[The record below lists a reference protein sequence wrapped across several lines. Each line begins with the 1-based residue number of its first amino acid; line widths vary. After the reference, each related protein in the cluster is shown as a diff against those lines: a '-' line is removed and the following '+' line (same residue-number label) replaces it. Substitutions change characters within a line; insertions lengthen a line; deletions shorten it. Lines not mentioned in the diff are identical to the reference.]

1 VPSPPESIRLVA
13 QLRQA
18 ADPLR
23 REALAA
29 AYQRYSLRLIA
40 LLRPRL
46 PAYLCRRVDATDL
59 AQSAW
64 GSFLRGLN
72 EDRLNL
78 DGRGGLRPL
87 LARIAICKYHDLVE
101 AAHAQKRDAARET
114 HLQEVAPE
122 GTLWEPPASEP
133 SPLVEVAA
141 AERVELIA
149 SSLGDERQRQILAR
163 HLGDYKVSEIAN
175 EVQLS
180 ERTVK
185 GVLQKFRDLY
195 AEVAGVAASGEE
207 T

>member
-1 VPSPPESIRLVA
+1 MPSPSESIRLVA
-13 QLRQA
+13 QLQHA

-29 AYQRYSLRLIA
+29 AYQRYFLRLIG
-40 LLRPRL
+40 LLRRRL

-64 GSFLRGLN
+64 GSFLRGLD

-78 DGRGGLRPL
+78 DGRGSLWPL

-101 AAHAQKRDAARET
+101 AAHAQKRDAAREA
-114 HLQEVAPE
+114 HLQEVIPE
-122 GTLWEPPASEP
+122 GALWEPAASEP
-133 SPLVEVAA
+133 SPLEEAAA
-141 AERVELIA
+141 AETVELIA
-149 SSLGDERQRQILAR
+149 SRLGDERQRQILAM

-185 GVLQKFRDLY
+185 RVLQKIRDLY